1 MRHIKNLLVPKVL
14 FFLALTY
21 TFFITVGSLISTS
34 SIPKV
39 NFAVSDKL
47 IHSMGYFVLM
57 FLWSLFVISKY
68 KKDSFNKLILITA
81 CFAFIYGIIIE
92 VLQGTLTET
101 RTTDIYDVIANALGI
116 VIAVFILVLFQ
127 NNLIKLKSKN

>member
-1 MRHIKNLLVPKVL
+1 MRHIRNLLAPKVL
-14 FFLALTY
+14 FFLALSFTLL
-21 TFFITVGSLISTS
+21 ITVGSLISTS

-47 IHSMGYFVLM
+47 IHTVGYFVLM

-68 KKDSFNKLILITA
+68 KKESFNKLILITA

-116 VIAVFILVLFQ
+116 VIAVFVLVFFQ
-127 NNLIKLKSKN
+127 SNLIKLKSKN